1 LAMQST
7 SHWSAARGVL
17 LAGLLLAAVAPGS
30 NAAKTLADPDE
41 PVSTLPCTCSDI
53 DPRPYFTAVGAL
65 SGTAEPGGMQH
76 AMFTL
81 FGHSDTT
88 LSDEEE
94 QQQKDRSAVQLG
106 SWSQDLPWADVSFSC
121 FEQAQFGQ
129 CGQPFMKNTM
139 KEITEGSCGG
149 CTCCKPLAGVLADK
163 GFKAFA
169 WLLNLTSVGALVQQ
183 PGYMATLIAPHD
195 KAVEDGLKSLGYSS
209 LQAAQ
214 SDSNAASKLSNSALL
229 HVVPPVPVIR
239 ALWTAP
245 FMRGGEKMYTALTD
259 GKNQS
264 VPLTATTNSEGTR
277 VKLEGARNSG
287 WLYETD
293 IFACKGYINAIDT
306 MLLA

>member
-1 LAMQST
+1 MHST

-65 SGTAEPGGMQH
+65 SVTAEPGGMQH
-76 AMFTL
+76 AMFTP

-88 LSDEEE
+88 LRDEEE

-106 SWSQDLPWADVSFSC
+106 SWSQDLPWVLGCYAAAC
-121 FEQAQFGQ
+121 YCQ
-129 CGQPFMKNTM
+129 
-139 KEITEGSCGG
+139 ISCGG